1 MLKLNLFLYRILIFV
16 FKRRFE
22 VNITLIHDI
31 WRYICVEIFLIQWR
45 WWRFKGR
52 RWRWWTSSSYFYIF
66 SFLIKIYFKKL
77 NYVFFNKKKEK
88 KDVYVLFLI
97 KVLKL
102 CDFLIKVLKVTLW
115 LKLIFFYW
123 KNWHIYLTFNVA
135 NVYYILIGW
144 YHEGVNT
151 P

>member
-1 MLKLNLFLYRILIFV
+1 MF
-16 FKRRFE
+16 
-22 VNITLIHDI
+22 
-31 WRYICVEIFLIQWR
+31 
-45 WWRFKGR
+45 
-52 RWRWWTSSSYFYIF
+52 
-66 SFLIKIYFKKL
+66 
-77 NYVFFNKKKEK
+77 FFNKKNEK

-123 KNWHIYLTFNVA
+123 KNWLIYLIFNVA

>member
-1 MLKLNLFLYRILIFV
+1 MF
-16 FKRRFE
+16 
-22 VNITLIHDI
+22 
-31 WRYICVEIFLIQWR
+31 
-45 WWRFKGR
+45 
-52 RWRWWTSSSYFYIF
+52 
-66 SFLIKIYFKKL
+66 
-77 NYVFFNKKKEK
+77 FFNKKNEK

-123 KNWHIYLTFNVA
+123 KNWLIYLTFNVA

-144 YHEGVNT
+144 YHERVIT
-151 P
+151 PKQDRVT